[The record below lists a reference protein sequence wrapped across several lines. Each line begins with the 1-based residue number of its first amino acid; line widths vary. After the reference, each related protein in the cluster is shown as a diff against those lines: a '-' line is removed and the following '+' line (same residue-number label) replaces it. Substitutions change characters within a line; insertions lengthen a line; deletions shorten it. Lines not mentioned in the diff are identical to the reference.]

1 MPASRRL
8 HWLFLGVVQKCLFRI
23 ALPAA
28 AALPPAHGMACARAL
43 GRLCKR
49 LDLDWRTTGL
59 REHFVT
65 ERTRHAYEEILPTL
79 TAKQREDLVRRRFM
93 CALMEELEGHWLAK
107 RRIERF
113 ACEFE
118 GLEAIRSAM
127 ALGRGM
133 MLLTLHFDAA
143 LMGVAKLGLAG
154 LQLNLMTS
162 DVVEDARVDAAVN
175 RYFRNKYAGIAACLN
190 GGRALHVERHL
201 KTFYSALR
209 QGEGVVILG
218 DAYSDKLDKAL
229 LIDFLGR
236 RRAFAAGAVR
246 MAEKAGTPMAAFVCL
261 RTATG
266 GYRVVFS
273 PVRWPEAGSHEGNA
287 AQLFA
292 FLGEQIRRHPERW
305 WAADLLPQFIVAE
318 Q

>member
-8 HWLFLGVVQKCLFRI
+8 HWLFLGAVLKGLFRF
-23 ALPAA
+23 ALPVA
-28 AALPPAHGMACARAL
+28 AALPPNLGMACARAL
-43 GRLCKR
+43 GRLCRR
-49 LDLDWRTTGL
+49 LDLDWRTVGL
-59 REHFVT
+59 GEHFVT
-65 ERTRHAYEEILPTL
+65 ERTRHAYAEILPAL
-79 TAKQREDLVRRRFM
+79 EARQREHLVSRRFM
-93 CALMEELEGHWLAK
+93 CALMEELEGHWLAG

-118 GLEAIRSAM
+118 GLEAIRAGM
-127 ALGRGM
+127 ARGKGM

-154 LQLNLMTS
+154 LKLNLITS
-162 DVVEDARVDAAVN
+162 DVVEDARVDAAVT
-175 RYFRNKYAGIAACLN
+175 RYFRRKYAGIAACLN

-201 KTFYSALR
+201 KSFYSALR
-209 QGEGVVILG
+209 RGEGVVILG

-229 LIDFLGR
+229 LVDFLGR

-246 MAEKAGTPMAAFVCL
+246 MAEKAGAPMAAFVCL

-273 PVRWPEAGSHEGNA
+273 PVCWPAAGSHEESA
-287 AQLFA
+287 ARLFA
-292 FLGEQIRRHPERW
+292 FLGDHVRRHPERW
-305 WAADLLPQFIVAE
+305 WAADLLPKFIVAE
-318 Q
+318 R